1 MKHRVVTRTLGRQTA
16 HRLAMLGNMARS
28 LLQHDRITTTET
40 RAKELSKYI
49 DELVTWAL
57 KAHGASDNTAKLAAK
72 REVFRRIP
80 GAPRAKSGASSG
92 GGASRPDR
100 DVAQKL
106 FEQIAPRFAPG
117 NDLARKSGFTRI
129 IRLYPRKGDGAPM
142 ALIEL
147 IEPDAK

>member
-1 MKHRVVTRTLGRQTA
+1 MKHRVVTRTLGRQTS

-28 LLQHDRITTTET
+28 LLTHDRITTTET

-49 DELVTWAL
+49 DELITWAL
-57 KAHGASDNTAKLAAK
+57 RAHGASEAQKKLAAK

-80 GAPRAKSGASSG
+80 GAPREKSGSAASK
-92 GGASRPDR
+92 SRPDR